1 MDGGLGERLF
11 KFAIDVIK
19 YLKLL
24 TLEIKK
30 QENIWLMN
38 QVSLKRSCYFHDAV
52 LLRFKS
58 PFGSRIFK
66 ITF

>member
-1 MDGGLGERLF
+1 MDRGLGERLF

-38 QVSLKRSCYFHDAV
+38 QVSLKRF
-52 LLRFKS
+52 
-58 PFGSRIFK
+58 
-66 ITF
+66 

>member
-38 QVSLKRSCYFHDAV
+38 QVSLK
-52 LLRFKS
+52 
-58 PFGSRIFK
+58 K
-66 ITF
+66 IQGQIQAKHLNNNFFNF

>member
-1 MDGGLGERLF
+1 MDRRLGERLF

-38 QVSLKRSCYFHDAV
+38 QVSLKRF
-52 LLRFKS
+52 
-58 PFGSRIFK
+58 
-66 ITF
+66 